1 MKTFQTRGIN
11 MEKNNRD
18 DSIRKDWQDTQQF
31 QAADRDVEK
40 GKQGDDELQKRS
52 SSNTNNDSSNE
63 PYLSDGET
71 TLRKKDPNNPA
82 DWRESEA
89 PNPSR
94 ETGWQKSNDWDDTI
108 REPEGTFTTGERGNV
123 INSATWDPQSHISE
137 EDVGHVDVNDY
148 TQPVSRE
155 KQPEEQQNKLPEERL
170 NVNNDRI
177 QKDK

>member
-1 MKTFQTRGIN
+1 

-18 DSIRKDWQDTQQF
+18 DSVRKDGRDTQQF
-31 QAADRDVEK
+31 QTGDPGTDENIEKREK
-40 GKQGDDELQKRS
+40 GDNELRERG

-63 PYLSDGET
+63 PYLSDGDT
-71 TLRKKDPNNPA
+71 TIRKKDPDNPA

-108 REPEGTFTTGERGNV
+108 REPAGTFTTGERGNV
-123 INSATWDPQSHISE
+123 INSATWDPESHITE

-148 TQPVSRE
+148 TQTVSPE
-155 KQPEEQQNKLPEERL
+155 KQTEKQQTKLPEERL
-170 NVNNDRI
+170 NVNKDRN
-177 QKDK
+177 QKEK